1 MKEKNTL
8 VTFIV
13 LGSTKTAI
21 YEEQT
26 SSLSFYKNEND
37 SLKEKN
43 DLLKSEL
50 IKLDAENKTKLAQ
63 YMIELRN
70 VKEKLK
76 LYEDAENNLDNLI
89 NLAPGE
95 NGDNELVE
103 IIKDTPSMNKRR
115 ISQNLNLATK
125 VKMLSDEN
133 EKLRLVNDQMN
144 NDLQQMSDQCKIYK
158 GIIDNVKQP
167 NSYLISNLK
176 DKETEIYRLKQE
188 ILDKEQENNR
198 LKEECKTH
206 IETINKIQ
214 NDMQKIM
221 DNRKK
226 IDDLQYMLTNFIKK
240 EKAGKNNNNDIDN
253 MNNYVND
260 FNNKL
265 SGSNFSLNNYST
277 QQRFYNTA
285 SSGFRQQKPE
295 RDVEAENIKR
305 KVSPPDWYKKIK
317 KNQKKK

>member
-1 MKEKNTL
+1 MKLQLNIKTEELN
-8 VTFIV
+8 
-13 LGSTKTAI
+13 SKTAI

-95 NGDNELVE
+95 NEDNELVE

>member
-1 MKEKNTL
+1 MKKK
-8 VTFIV
+8 V
-13 LGSTKTAI
+13 LK
-21 YEEQT
+21 
-26 SSLSFYKNEND
+26 KR
-37 SLKEKN
+37 
-43 DLLKSEL
+43 EL

-240 EKAGKNNNNDIDN
+240 E
-253 MNNYVND
+253 
-260 FNNKL
+260 
-265 SGSNFSLNNYST
+265 
-277 QQRFYNTA
+277 
-285 SSGFRQQKPE
+285 
-295 RDVEAENIKR
+295 
-305 KVSPPDWYKKIK
+305 IK
-317 KNQKKK
+317 KKQNQF